1 MIATVTRIL
10 METDCCVNVA
20 SEETFSKM
28 RRCSGCWHII
38 CDIHNTL
45 CINNAVY
52 VYADNVV
59 ITKFALIL

>member
-1 MIATVTRIL
+1 M
-10 METDCCVNVA
+10 NVA
-20 SEETFSKM
+20 SEETVSKM

-52 VYADNVV
+52 VYAVYADNVV
-59 ITKFALIL
+59 TAKFALIL